1 MFNQLIKKS
10 IHKSQHCNR
19 NWDLSKSIPQEDVD
33 LITESA
39 TQCPVKQNLNFYKTH
54 IITDRDKIKKIHS
67 HTKGF
72 EHLDGTISTNSQILA
87 NVLIAFT
94 EDDPIKWMKREWIM
108 KEDHQ
113 GKAREH
119 IWNEKHEKECND
131 IDRLMAVGIA
141 TGYVN
146 LVSTMLG
153 YETGC
158 CKCFDEEPISKII
171 GKEHGDPML
180 LMGIG
185 YPDSTR
191 SRREHHKD
199 SEIIF
204 PSFKN
209 RRETV
214 IHA

>member
-1 MFNQLIKKS
+1 MFNQMIKKS

-19 NWDLSKSIPQEDVD
+19 NWDLSKTIPQKDVD
-33 LITESA
+33 LIVESA

-54 IITDRDKIKKIHS
+54 VITDRDKIEKIHE
-67 HTKGF
+67 HTEGF
-72 EHLDGTISTNSQILA
+72 FIDGVPHTNSQTLA

-94 EDDPIKWMKREWIM
+94 HDEPTMKREWVREPDIN
-108 KEDHQ
+108 
-113 GKAREH
+113 GKYQNVSHNEEH
-119 IWNEKHEKECND
+119 EENSNNV
-131 IDRLMAVGIA
+131 DRLMAVGIA

-158 CKCFDEEPISKII
+158 CRCFDEEPIQKII
-171 GKEHGDPML
+171 GDEHGEPIL

-185 YPDSTR
+185 YPDETR
-191 SRREHHKD
+191 SRLEHHTKGTR
-199 SEIIF
+199 F
-204 PSFKN
+204 PSLKN

-214 IHA
+214 FHA

>member
-1 MFNQLIKKS
+1 MIKKS

-19 NWDLSKSIPQEDVD
+19 NWDLSKSIPQDDVD

-54 IITDRDKIKKIHS
+54 IITDRDKIEKIHG
-67 HTKGF
+67 HTAGF
-72 EHLDGTISTNSQILA
+72 FIDGVAQTNSQTLA

-94 EDDPIKWMKREWIM
+94 QDEPTMKREWLR
-108 KEDHQ
+108 KDDEH
-113 GKAREH
+113 GKSQKH
-119 IWNEKHEKECND
+119 IWNEEHEKTCND
-131 IDRLMAVGIA
+131 TDRFMAVGIA
-141 TGYVN
+141 IGYVN

-158 CKCFDEEPISKII
+158 CRCFDEAPIQEII
-171 GKEHGDPML
+171 GDEHGLPLL

-185 YPDSTR
+185 YPDPTR
-191 SRREHHKD
+191 NRREHHTD
-199 SEIIF
+199 SKTMF